1 MQRKKPYETQ
11 LNSKETNIENKII
24 TRTIRNLNLDR
35 NIPSILT
42 LPSIQQN
49 TEIKS
54 KDGQMIK
61 EIQNIS
67 NFNNYE
73 IKNNP
78 IPHDKRIQKNKIYL
92 SSRYNNNKRQI
103 EKTPNLAEQISMNDE
118 INDFNLFS
126 IKSKKASGIGESLF
140 SNQKEIKNYNIKL
153 NMNPAFEQ
161 EINNNMK
168 INTNESIKINSSSIN
183 NKYGAQYT
191 VIPQTKL
198 SPIEKC
204 EEGSCSFDNKKFS
217 EKKNLITNNINSNG
231 INNQNINIESI
242 YLNTSNLNN
251 NFRKGSNP
259 EDNRNTQGRIITD
272 VNSPSYNNE
281 RAVSQNSNSNTVSK
295 KELKRIVKKF
305 NKVYDPY
312 RNEKE
317 FY

>member
-126 IKSKKASGIGESLF
+126 IKSKKASGIGDTT
-140 SNQKEIKNYNIKL
+140 L
-153 NMNPAFEQ
+153 N
-161 EINNNMK
+161 
-168 INTNESIKINSSSIN
+168 
-183 NKYGAQYT
+183 
-191 VIPQTKL
+191 
-198 SPIEKC
+198 
-204 EEGSCSFDNKKFS
+204 
-217 EKKNLITNNINSNG
+217 
-231 INNQNINIESI
+231 
-242 YLNTSNLNN
+242 
-251 NFRKGSNP
+251 
-259 EDNRNTQGRIITD
+259 
-272 VNSPSYNNE
+272 
-281 RAVSQNSNSNTVSK
+281 
-295 KELKRIVKKF
+295 
-305 NKVYDPY
+305 
-312 RNEKE
+312 
-317 FY
+317 